1 MERGLPVLRDY
12 LDHIGFVQLYKFM
25 VTARCYHTNPNALS
39 WWSLDRMADIESY
52 VTSDS
57 PALGLAACLMLKV
70 SVPQAM
76 LSPFEQRVAE
86 RLVDAGLVVRT
97 HDNVRMGAYQL
108 ISAHDMPLLID
119 SRVNYP
125 GAIAHQVYFGS
136 DSLHLLYY
144 VDTSG
149 IAATDR
155 VIDLGTGSGVIGLAL
170 ARYANHVTM
179 TDVSP
184 QALELAQVNRLL
196 NRVTGNVT
204 IRDERCEETLARPE
218 RYDVV
223 TFNPPFMPLPDG
235 LGAPVF
241 ARGLGPDGLGY
252 CRMLLDNLD
261 HILLPGGT
269 AYTVASLLGS
279 SQGPFFTEE
288 LRRYADRHGL
298 RIDVFIDTA
307 TPLTAGAPMFEALG
321 AFLHGENAAIPRQE
335 CQRRVEELLMQTL
348 GATHTYLSVL
358 VIRAAQ
364 AAQAAQAT
372 QATQDARSAVRV
384 FHWTA
389 GAPFPSPTSNPV

>member
-12 LDHIGFVQLYKFM
+12 LDHIGFAQLYKFL

-39 WWSLDRMADIESY
+39 WSSLERMADIDSY
-52 VTSDS
+52 VTGDG

-70 SVPQAM
+70 SVPQRI

-97 HDNVRMGAYQL
+97 HDNFRMGAYQL

-149 IAATDR
+149 IAPSDR

-170 ARYANHVTM
+170 ARSSHHVTM
-179 TDVSP
+179 TDISP

-196 NRVTGNVT
+196 NRVTERVT
-204 IRDERCEETLARPE
+204 IRDERCEETVARPE

-223 TFNPPFMPLPDG
+223 TFNPPFLPLPDG

-252 CRMLLDNLD
+252 CRMLLENLD
-261 HILLPGGT
+261 HLLLPGGT
-269 AYTVASLLGS
+269 AYTVASLLGTS
-279 SQGPFFTEE
+279 RGPFFTEE
-288 LRRYADRHGL
+288 LHEHADRHGL
-298 RIDVFIDTA
+298 RIDVFIDSA
-307 TPLTAGAPMFEALG
+307 TPLTAGAPMFQALG
-321 AFLHGENAAIPRQE
+321 AFLHGENAAIPAPE

-348 GATHTYLSVL
+348 GATHAYLSVL
-358 VIRAAQ
+358 VIRAARAAHAAH
-364 AAQAAQAT
+364 AAQ
-372 QATQDARSAVRV
+372 DDRSAVRV

-389 GAPFPSPTSNPV
+389 GTPFPSPTSNPV